1 MASPRLP
8 YLTRRGAARE
18 QAVRQPV
25 SPAHWAV
32 WRAPR
37 ALRSAE
43 ALTAGYDESIAGRWD
58 TLLPELGG
66 AGPKVDNRITVSP
79 MAAKAS
85 RAALASLWDDVPVDQ
100 GERFAPDCSLR
111 QAPRS

>member
-1 MASPRLP
+1 
-8 YLTRRGAARE
+8 
-18 QAVRQPV
+18 
-25 SPAHWAV
+25 
-32 WRAPR
+32 
-37 ALRSAE
+37 
-43 ALTAGYDESIAGRWD
+43 
-58 TLLPELGG
+58 LLPELGG